1 MDESG
6 GSKGFGFV
14 HFESSEAA
22 DSAITTVNEKMLGA
36 KKVYVGKFQPKRERM
51 RQKESS
57 WTNVYVKDLD
67 PSVTDAEL
75 RQKFTEFGPITS
87 CVIMRREDATSK
99 GFGFVNFENHEDAR
113 NAVDHCQSYVIHSK
127 PIWCGRAQKKAERQ
141 AELQKKFKQ
150 LKMEQFTR
158 FQGINLYIKNL
169 EDDIDEER
177 LKKEFSAFGQ
187 IRSAK
192 IMDDKGVSKGFG
204 FICFTTA
211 EEAQHAINEMN
222 SRILQGCTKP
232 LYVALHEPKDIRR
245 QKLAQRHA
253 HRTKHLRPP
262 NVPNVPGPASFV
274 SAPPPVYY
282 QSPPAGSAPFPVYQQ
297 TPQPPLPR
305 QPARAW
311 PGGAPQHQA
320 QQYPV
325 QQPASYVQARTA
337 RGGRSGQMGG
347 GRGGGGRG
355 TSNRRNN
362 QQGGPPQ
369 ELGMIPHEISMQ
381 QLDQYPPDQQ
391 KLLLGE
397 RLYPMIQKTQPQLSG
412 KITGMLLDS
421 GWSIEVLF
429 SLLGDEEKLN
439 QKIDEAVG
447 VLKRAQQQQ
456 EVDGTDEYQDQ
467 PGDDGENH

>member
-1 MDESG
+1 MSLPPKPHPSASLYVGDLLPTVTEGMLFEIFSQIGPLASIRVCRDTLTRRSLGYAYVNFHSVVDAERALDTLNNTQIKSKPCRIMWSQRDPSVRKSGIGNIFIKNLDPAVGHKELYDTFSAFGNILSCKVAMDETG
-6 GSKGFGFV
+6 ASKGFGFV

-22 DSAITTVNEKMLGA
+22 DSAILLVNEKMLGA

-87 CVIMRREDATSK
+87 CVIMRREDGSSK

-113 NAVDHCQSYVIHSK
+113 NAVDQRQSYAINSK

-158 FQGINLYIKNL
+158 YQGINLYIKNL

-222 SRILQGCTKP
+222 SCILQGCTKP
-232 LYVALHEPKDIRR
+232 LYVALHKPKDIR
-245 QKLAQRHA
+245 
-253 HRTKHLRPP
+253 
-262 NVPNVPGPASFV
+262 
-274 SAPPPVYY
+274 
-282 QSPPAGSAPFPVYQQ
+282 
-297 TPQPPLPR
+297 
-305 QPARAW
+305 
-311 PGGAPQHQA
+311 
-320 QQYPV
+320 
-325 QQPASYVQARTA
+325 
-337 RGGRSGQMGG
+337 
-347 GRGGGGRG
+347 
-355 TSNRRNN
+355 
-362 QQGGPPQ
+362 
-369 ELGMIPHEISMQ
+369 
-381 QLDQYPPDQQ
+381 
-391 KLLLGE
+391 
-397 RLYPMIQKTQPQLSG
+397 
-412 KITGMLLDS
+412 
-421 GWSIEVLF
+421 
-429 SLLGDEEKLN
+429 
-439 QKIDEAVG
+439 
-447 VLKRAQQQQ
+447 
-456 EVDGTDEYQDQ
+456 
-467 PGDDGENH
+467 

>member
-1 MDESG
+1 MMQLRYWSHIAVVRSYQILYDSLIQ
-6 GSKGFGFV
+6 V
-14 HFESSEAA
+14 WHRRRVSE
-22 DSAITTVNEKMLGA
+22 
-36 KKVYVGKFQPKRERM
+36 
-51 RQKESS
+51 
-57 WTNVYVKDLD
+57 
-67 PSVTDAEL
+67 
-75 RQKFTEFGPITS
+75 
-87 CVIMRREDATSK
+87 
-99 GFGFVNFENHEDAR
+99 H
-113 NAVDHCQSYVIHSK
+113 
-127 PIWCGRAQKKAERQ
+127 Q
-141 AELQKKFKQ
+141 AELQKKFKH
-150 LKMEQFTR
+150 LKMEQITR
-158 FQGINLYIKNL
+158 YQGINLYIKNL

-262 NVPNVPGPASFV
+262 NVPNVPVGPGSFV
-274 SAPPPVYY
+274 SAPPPTVYY
-282 QSPPAGSAPFPVYQQ
+282 QTPGPAGSAPFGYQQ
-297 TPQPPLPR
+297 NPQPQLPR
-305 QPARAW
+305 QAARGGW
-311 PGGAPQHQA
+311 PGTPQHQA
-320 QQYPV
+320 QQYPL
-325 QQPASYVQARTA
+325 QGANAQYVQARS

-347 GRGGGGRG
+347 RGGGRV
-355 TSNRRNN
+355 SNRRNN
-362 QQGGPPQ
+362 QQGAPQ
-369 ELGMIPHEISMQ
+369 ELGLPHEITLA
-381 QLDQYPPDQQ
+381 QLDQYPPEQQ

-397 RLYPMIQKTQPQLSG
+397 RLYPMIQKSQPQLSG

-421 GWSIEVLF
+421 GWSIEELF

-439 QKIDEAVG
+439 QKIEEAVG

-456 EVDGTDEYQDQ
+456 EADGTDEYQDQ
-467 PGDDGENH
+467 PGDDGEAH